1 MLLDFCLAYA
11 LSSSTTMLPLDF
23 FPLSHFSL
31 SLLPLTPSLS
41 LPSLYHS
48 IYLSPYLSI
57 YHHIYLS
64 IYLSPYLSIY
74 LSLSLSV
81 CLSVCLSIYLSLF
94 LSVNLSINTLSP
106 QTQELVSVLL
116 NLHLEI
122 NSIEYIHHNVR

>member
-11 LSSSTTMLPLDF
+11 LSSSTTMLPIDF

-31 SLLPLTPSLS
+31 SLPLSHSHLS
-41 LPSLYHS
+41 TT
-48 IYLSPYLSI
+48 LSI

-64 IYLSPYLSIY
+64 ITISIYLSPYLSITISIY